1 MKQREVLKTPMCGNV
16 QGQPLK
22 ELKWSVKLPNQRR
35 ERNGIKQ
42 TCQILNIKRKRKK
55 EEANHRKESTK

>member
-1 MKQREVLKTPMCGNV
+1 MSGNV

-42 TCQILNIKRKRKK
+42 TCHILNIKRKRKK
-55 EEANHRKESTK
+55 EETNNRKESTK